1 MVLSFRRKATWRVA
15 SGRCK
20 KLMRS
25 KGSWGNRG
33 VNVTPFLE
41 SEDNFFVL
49 KNYSYLMGFVKR
61 RDRFKIRTSH
71 KRTGQH
77 QTKVST
83 YVAKR

>member
-1 MVLSFRRKATWRVA
+1 MVLRFRRKATWRVA

-41 SEDNFFVL
+41 SEDNFFVF
-49 KNYSYLMGFVKR
+49 KNYSYLMEYLKR
-61 RDRFKIRTSH
+61 RDRFKIRTPH
-71 KRTGQH
+71 KRTGLH